1 MGWLFELFFK
11 YPRVVFEQG
20 DFAFAASRSMTLIV
34 LGFAAL
40 AAAALITYRAVTNEG
55 TARERLVLVALRL
68 GVLAVLVVCLFR
80 PTLVLRSAVP
90 QQNFLG
96 VIVDD
101 SRSMTIAD
109 RDGLP
114 RTDFVQKELA
124 DEGALHKALADRFVL
139 RHFRFSTSADRLN
152 NVSDLKFAGTS
163 SRLAPAL
170 ERARDELAGLP
181 LAGIVLVTDGADT
194 SDEALDES
202 ATCRL
207 RASLKRGDVTKTTSS
222 SERNFTGRH
231 LRLSSKCDFDRLP
244 VKQEG
249 YLDGAKSTHA
259 LDAEH
264 SRNIHNNGQHVF
276 TQCPSC

>member
-68 GVLAVLVVCLFR
+68 GVLARARRLPVPADAR
-80 PTLVLRSAVP
+80 PALRRAP
-90 QQNFLG
+90 AELPGRHRRRLAQH
-96 VIVDD
+96 DD
-101 SRSMTIAD
+101 RRPRWPAAGPISSRKSS
-109 RDGLP
+109 
-114 RTDFVQKELA
+114 A
-124 DEGALHKALADRFVL
+124 DEGALHKALSDRFVL
-139 RHFRFSTSADRLN
+139 RHFRFSTGADRLN
-152 NVSDLKFAGTS
+152 NVADLKFDGTS

-181 LAGIVLVTDGADT
+181 LAGLVLVTDGADT

-202 ATCRL
+202 IA
-207 RASLKRGDVTKTTSS
+207 ALKARSIPV
-222 SERNFTGRH
+222 FTVGLGRE
-231 LRLSSKCDFDRLP
+231 SFDRDMQITRVETP
-244 VKQEG
+244 RIDPE
-249 YLDGAKSTHA
+249 
-259 LDAEH
+259 
-264 SRNIHNNGQHVF
+264 RHVAGR
-276 TQCPSC
+276 

>member
-68 GVLAVLVVCLFR
+68 GVLAVLVFCLFR
-80 PTLVLRSAVP
+80 PTLVLRAAVP

-96 VIVDD
+96 ILIDD

-109 RDGLP
+109 RDGQP
-114 RTDFVQKELA
+114 RTDFVQKAAAA
-124 DEGALHKALADRFVL
+124 DEGRCYKALAERFVL
-139 RHFRFSTSADRLN
+139 RYFRFSTGADRLN
-152 NVSDLKFAGTS
+152 NVSDLKYEGTS
-163 SRLAPAL
+163 SRLGPAL

-181 LAGIVLVTDGADT
+181 LAGLVMVTDGADT

-202 ATCRL
+202 LAASRRGRFRCSRSASARSRSSATSRS
-207 RASLKRGDVTKTTSS
+207 RASKRRG
-222 SERNFTGRH
+222 
-231 LRLSSKCDFDRLP
+231 
-244 VKQEG
+244 
-249 YLDGAKSTHA
+249 
-259 LDAEH
+259 
-264 SRNIHNNGQHVF
+264 
-276 TQCPSC
+276 